1 MRVSATRT
9 ISTYAV
15 GGVFLALL
23 FVVVVAAQ
31 FVVVAGLRGMGVGG
45 GVALAV
51 SGALILG
58 AVFALRAA
66 ARIMRARA
74 LDSREAARTAHALPD
89 GPCCVVW
96 RAGSVA
102 DFPFEL
108 EGEVSVIYP
117 KAARRLGIE
126 GFAIVDFE
134 VAANGAA
141 KNLHVVDF
149 WPSRLFYDA
158 AVEALQRARFSP
170 RDPSKAW
177 RGPSYRMPFVFRIR
191 GAARVRDRGRKAAPP
206 GSPRWVWG
214 HLRASLRLLN
224 RS

>member
-15 GGVFLALL
+15 GSALMAGL
-23 FVVVVAAQ
+23 FILVVAAQ
-31 FVVVAGLRGMGVGG
+31 FVVVAGLRGIGIGG
-45 GVALAV
+45 GWALAIA
-51 SGALILG
+51 GALILG
-58 AVFALRAA
+58 AVFA
-66 ARIMRARA
+66 MRAGLRQLHARA
-74 LDSREAARTAHALPD
+74 IASREGARHAHALPD

-96 RAGSVA
+96 RAGSGA

-134 VAANGAA
+134 VSATGAA

-158 AVEALQRARFSP
+158 AVEALQRARFTP

-191 GAARVRDRGRKAAPP
+191 GAARVRDKGRKAAPP
-206 GSPRWVWG
+206 GSLRWVWG
-214 HLRASLRLLN
+214 KIRTSLRLLN

>member
-15 GGVFLALL
+15 GVTLMAGL
-23 FVVVVAAQ
+23 FISVVAAQ
-31 FVVVAGLRGMGVGG
+31 ILVVSGLRGMGLGG
-45 GVALAV
+45 GPALAV
-51 SGALILG
+51 SGAVILG
-58 AVFALRAA
+58 TVFALRYML
-66 ARIMRARA
+66 RVLRARA
-74 LDSREAARTAHALPD
+74 LASREAARIAHALPE
-89 GPCCVVW
+89 GPCCVIW

-117 KAARRLGIE
+117 KAARRLSIE
-126 GFAIVDFE
+126 GFAVVDFE

-141 KNLHVVDF
+141 KNLHMVDV

-158 AVEALQRARFSP
+158 AVEALQRARFTP

-191 GAARVRDRGRKAAPP
+191 GAARVRDKGRKAAPP
-206 GSPRWVWG
+206 GSLRWIWG
-214 HLRASLRLLN
+214 KVRASLRLHN